1 METVFLYV
9 LNQNAAASWL
19 ILAVVLLRLALK
31 KAPKKYCCAL
41 WALVGVRLLLPLGL
55 TSRWSLLPSAQLV
68 SPDMLYAK
76 NPTVDT
82 GVSSLNAL
90 VNPIVSHSLA
100 ADGLTSVN
108 PAQILSFLA
117 GCLWMAGMAAMLLW
131 ALVSCLLL
139 CRKTAQAVCLRD
151 NIWLC
156 DRVAA
161 PFIFGIFR
169 PRIILPFDL
178 PESDMTYVLAHE
190 RAHLQRGDHIAKPL
204 GFGLLALHWFNPLVW
219 LAYCLFC
226 RDLELS
232 CDERV
237 LLDADTAYRKSYAG
251 ALIDCSAPRHMSAY
265 PLAFGEVG
273 VKARVMAALHYKK
286 PTWWVGASALAVCAL
301 TAVCFLTSP
310 TGSPL
315 QDASAD
321 NACISATVE
330 SPGNRYDM
338 TAGASLEYAQEWL
351 SYVRVGR
358 AAVSPDRSES
368 RAAENTL
375 TLYYAKGNPISYHFN
390 RACTQVWVEDGV
402 KPTLTRTVYNPELV
416 RQFFQS
422 RIEAPAGPE

>member
-1 METVFLYV
+1 
-9 LNQNAAASWL
+9 
-19 ILAVVLLRLALK
+19 
-31 KAPKKYCCAL
+31 
-41 WALVGVRLLLPLGL
+41 
-55 TSRWSLLPSAQLV
+55 
-68 SPDMLYAK
+68 
-76 NPTVDT
+76 
-82 GVSSLNAL
+82 
-90 VNPIVSHSLA
+90 
-100 ADGLTSVN
+100 
-108 PAQILSFLA
+108 
-117 GCLWMAGMAAMLLW
+117 
-131 ALVSCLLL
+131 
-139 CRKTAQAVCLRD
+139 
-151 NIWLC
+151 
-156 DRVAA
+156 
-161 PFIFGIFR
+161 
-169 PRIILPFDL
+169 
-178 PESDMTYVLAHE
+178 MTYVLVHE
-190 RAHLQRGDHIAKPL
+190 RAHLQRGDHITKPL

-273 VKARVMAALHYKK
+273 VKARIMAALHYKK

-310 TGSPL
+310 SGSPL

-321 NACISATVE
+321 DACISATVE

-338 TAGASLEYAQEWL
+338 TAGASLEYAQEFL

-358 AAVSPDRSES
+358 AAVSPDRSEG

-390 RACTQVWVEDGV
+390 RACTLVWVEDGV

-422 RIEAPAGPE
+422 RIEVPAEPE

>member
-9 LNQNAAASWL
+9 LNQSAAASWL
-19 ILAVVLLRLALK
+19 ILAVLLLRLALK
-31 KAPKKYCCAL
+31 KAPKKYRCAL
-41 WALVGVRLLLPLGL
+41 WALLGVRLLLPLGL

-76 NPTVDT
+76 SPTVDT

-90 VNPIVSHSLA
+90 VNPVISHSMA
-100 ADGLTSVN
+100 PDGLTSAN
-108 PAQILSFLA
+108 PAQIFSFLA
-117 GCLWMAGMAAMLLW
+117 GITWLTGVTAMLLW

-139 CRKTAQAVCLRD
+139 RRKTAQAVCLRE
-151 NIWLC
+151 NIYLC
-156 DRVAA
+156 DHVSV

-169 PRIILPFDL
+169 PRIILPSDL
-178 PESDMTYVLAHE
+178 QQDNMDYVLAHE
-190 RAHLQRGDHIAKPL
+190 RAHLQRGDQIAKPL
-204 GFGLLALHWFNPLVW
+204 GLGLLALHWFNPLVW

-251 ALIDCSAPRHMSAY
+251 VLIDCSAPRHLSVY

-273 VKARVMAALHYKK
+273 VKTRVKAALHYKK
-286 PTWWVGASALAVCAL
+286 PVWWLSALAFAVCAL

-310 TGSPL
+310 VGSPL
-315 QDASAD
+315 QDAPAND
-321 NACISATVE
+321 TCISATVE
-330 SPGNRYDM
+330 SPENCYEM
-338 TAGASLEYAQEWL
+338 TAGASLEYAQELL

-358 AAVSPDRSES
+358 AAVSPDRSEN

-375 TLYYAKGNPISYHFN
+375 TLYYADGSPVSYHFN
-390 RACTQVWVEDGV
+390 RACTQVWVEDSV
-402 KPTLTRTVYNPELV
+402 KPTLTHTVYNPELV
-416 RQFFQS
+416 LQFFQS
-422 RIEAPAGPE
+422 RIEASAEPG